1 MTVKRPSGLEDWD
14 SLGRFLRCCSADF
27 GLRYPYP
34 PTLII
39 TSMPRN
45 LTTALNSVPEEHVEL
60 LVDHVEGEHADPS
73 VLVLPSRGSEP
84 VCAMFSLVLCPFP
97 KKQEY

>member
-1 MTVKRPSGLEDWD
+1 
-14 SLGRFLRCCSADF
+14 
-27 GLRYPYP
+27 
-34 PTLII
+34 
-39 TSMPRN
+39 MPRN

-97 KKQEY
+97 KKQEFRITNPQKKSIHLIHKNSRRTE